1 MMTASSLRDER
12 SADIRDLG
20 VGIGWYGS
28 PCNCRCRHCSLES
41 GKRADTVPFERAE
54 ALAEKF
60 VRWLEAQ
67 GIEDFPVDI
76 IFGYSPD
83 SPEFVQCTEFN
94 LKHGATGRFVPV
106 NGMRFKTDEELK
118 DLFLSF
124 REIGVTGVGV
134 TFYGL
139 RDLHDRWA
147 GREGDF
153 DYTLQVAEKAAECGI
168 ERSES
173 ILLSR
178 EALPDLRALID
189 LLDPTPGRKGR
200 HICPWDYRGRGKNLE
215 NERITA
221 SEISGLP
228 GRVKEFINLDG
239 WRSYKPEGEWV
250 ETIGSGEFRRKTSRY
265 YIVSVWQDNIEHLES
280 ADCGR
285 VLQEIRETDEGFYQA
300 IPSLSA
306 LAELYGRRSGDRIY
320 SLRDL
325 EWKWTDCYAA
335 EHPGVFAAP
344 RGSLGA
350 YCLRK

>member
-1 MMTASSLRDER
+1 MVSSLRDER
-12 SADIRDLG
+12 GPDIIDVG

-28 PCNCRCRHCSLES
+28 PCNCRCRHSSLES
-41 GKRADTVPFERAE
+41 GKRADTVPFERAK

-83 SPEFVQCTEFN
+83 SPDLAQCTEFN

-106 NGMRFKTDEELK
+106 NGMRFKSDEELK

-168 ERSES
+168 DRCEG
-173 ILLSR
+173 IFLSR
-178 EALPDLRALID
+178 EALPNLAALID
-189 LLDPTPGRKGR
+189 LLDPIPGRKGR

-215 NERITA
+215 NERIRA

-228 GRVKEFINLDG
+228 RSVRELIDLGG
-239 WRSYKPEGEWV
+239 WRSYKPEAEWI
-250 ETIGSGEFRRKTSRY
+250 ERIAAGGILRKNSRY
-265 YIVSVWQDNIEHLES
+265 CMIAVWRDNIERLES
-280 ADCGR
+280 MDCDEI
-285 VLQEIRETDEGFYQA
+285 LQAMRDVDNRFYEA
-300 IPSLSA
+300 IPSLST
-306 LAELYGRRSGDRIY
+306 LAKLYGRRSGERLY
-320 SLRDL
+320 ALRDL
-325 EWKWTDCYAA
+325 EWKWTDC
-335 EHPGVFAAP
+335 H
-344 RGSLGA
+344 
-350 YCLRK
+350 LRAHSEIDHAGQFSDLKTAILWR